1 MFRDVAPLVVPKKV
15 AIVGASARRS
25 SQGNVVIQNLRAWG
39 FTGEIL
45 PVHPSAR
52 EIDGIAVLNAID
64 ALPVGVDTAIVAVP
78 AADVLDTLIAL
89 EAAGVRSVNI
99 FSNGF
104 SVDDQRAMLAFGE
117 RSPMSINGPNCM
129 GLVNFTDGIP
139 LYPSRPSLR
148 LQSGAVA
155 LVAQSG
161 SAAISV
167 MNSLATGLSKVV
179 TVGSEFQLAA
189 ADYLNWFAED
199 DATRAIGVVA
209 ESIKDPVAFAHAAE
223 RLHAAGKA
231 MVVLKVGNSE
241 MGAAATQAH
250 TGALVSSRDAFD
262 DYFEDCD
269 IATVRDYDELVASL
283 EAAVVAKRMA
293 RGTRVAIAGISGG
306 QTALAC
312 DVAAAR
318 DIALAEFAPH
328 TCERVHQALPGSSGT
343 NPVDIGA
350 TVQQQD
356 RNAPLAFAAILDDPA
371 VGALAL
377 LQDCQA
383 SLNPRTF
390 ENYMNHIPGYGQI
403 GNTTGKPVVIVSPTG
418 ESIHPGIAEAIAS
431 TPVPVVRGLLEG
443 LVAVQNLGKGHSR
456 HAGAWA
462 HAHRPQRPAFN
473 PAAAHWREKLAAT
486 SGNLTPD
493 TCFGILRSYGVPV
506 VRSIIVACAQEAM
519 DRAGAIGFPMVVKVA
534 SLQISHRSDVGGVV
548 IGVQDAPALQ
558 LAIASIARNVSASSP
573 QAVIDG
579 YELQEQINGDA
590 EVLIG
595 FTSSPPFGSLM
606 VVGTG
611 GTMVEILADRAVGL
625 APLAADKARNKLLAT
640 RVGKLLSGYRNLLP
654 ETDLGPLTLLLKSV
668 SEMAM
673 DLGDRIVACD
683 LNPVLVT
690 KRTGEV
696 RVVDA
701 LMLVREPDADRL

>member
-1 MFRDVAPLVVPKKV
+1 MFRDVAPLVKPQTV

-25 SQGNVVIQNLRAWG
+25 SQGNVVIQNLLAWG
-39 FTGEIL
+39 FAGQIL
-45 PVHPSAR
+45 PVHPSAG
-52 EIDGIAVLNAID
+52 EIDGVVACNAIS
-64 ALPVGVDTAIVAVP
+64 ALPPGVDTAIVAVP
-78 AADVLDTLIAL
+78 AADVLATLVAL
-89 EAAGVRSVNI
+89 EAAGVRSANI

-104 SVDDQRAMLAFGE
+104 SADGQRAMVAFGE
-117 RSPMSINGPNCM
+117 RSRMAINGPNCM
-129 GLVNFTDGIP
+129 GLVNFNDAIP

-148 LQSGAVA
+148 LKAGAVA

-167 MNSLATGLSKVV
+167 MNSLTTGLSKVV

-189 ADYLNWFAED
+189 ADYLNWFAD
-199 DATRAIGVVA
+199 DGATRAVGVVA
-209 ESIKDPVAFAHAAE
+209 ESIKDPVAFASAAE

-231 MVVLKVGNSE
+231 LIVLKVGNSA
-241 MGAAATQAH
+241 MGAAATLAH

-262 DYFEDCD
+262 DYFHDCD

-283 EAAVVAKRMA
+283 EASVVARRMA
-293 RGTRVAIAGISGG
+293 RAGRIAIAGISGG

-318 DIALAEFAPH
+318 GIVLAVFAPQ
-328 TCERVHQALPGSSGT
+328 TCEQVHQALPGSSGA

-350 TVQQQD
+350 TVQQQE
-356 RNAPLAFAAILDDPA
+356 RNAPAAFAAILEDPS

-403 GNTTGKPVVIVSPTG
+403 GHTTGKPVVIVSPTG
-418 ESIHPGIAEAIAS
+418 EGIHPDIAQAIAG
-431 TPVPVVRGLLEG
+431 TPVPIVRGLLEG
-443 LVAVQNLGKGHSR
+443 LVAIKNLGKGHYS

-462 HAHRPQRPAFN
+462 DAHRRDRPEFN
-473 PAAAHWREKLAAT
+473 PAAVLWRAKLSRA
-486 SGNLTPD
+486 SGSLPPQV
-493 TCFGILRSYGVPV
+493 CFDLLRSYGVPV
-506 VRSIIVACAQEAM
+506 VRSTIVANVQDALDQA
-519 DRAGAIGFPMVVKVA
+519 DAIGFPMVVKVA
-534 SLQISHRSDVGGVV
+534 SRQINHRSDAGGVV
-548 IGVQDAPALQ
+548 VGVQDAHGLRQ
-558 LAIASIARNVSASSP
+558 AIATIARNVSSNAP

-579 YELQEQINGDA
+579 YELQQHISADA

-595 FTSSPPFGSLM
+595 FTAAPPFGSLM

-611 GTMVEILADRAVGL
+611 GTMVEILADRCVSL
-625 APLAADKARNKLLAT
+625 APLTDEKARHMLFET
-640 RVGKLLSGYRNLLP
+640 RVGKLLGGYRNLLP
-654 ETDLGPLTLLLKSV
+654 QTDLDPLVQVLKSV
-668 SEMAM
+668 SELAS
-673 DLGDRIVACD
+673 DLGDRIGACD

-690 KRTGEV
+690 KRTGAV

-701 LMLVREPDADRL
+701 LMMVREPDARGG